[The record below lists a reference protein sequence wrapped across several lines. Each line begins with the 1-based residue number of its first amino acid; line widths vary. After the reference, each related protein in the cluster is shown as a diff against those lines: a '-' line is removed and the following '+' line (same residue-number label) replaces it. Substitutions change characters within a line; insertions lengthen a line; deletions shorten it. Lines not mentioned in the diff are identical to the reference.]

1 MAANLGDLL
10 DNGLREVFQP
20 STAGHW
26 RALIERAQGHRTLA
40 ARAHVIENEPL
51 LLLRERQMRHP
62 ARLSAACRLRSSR
75 DDLDDLVGVGVD
87 DADLIIGD
95 EVAIA
100 AKLRNNGEHRSWQ
113 RYKMH
118 GSWYARADIDREV
131 HVVNAIDVP
140 LLENGLVEVG
150 PLLFRELHAFP
161 RSALR
166 SLVAGLRTS
175 AALGSLLPGFGLRA
189 ALGSLLFALG
199 LRSTLGSML
208 IRLSLCCTLAV
219 FPGLRLRTLRAVLAI
234 LRSVAALGV
243 LLGLRAA
250 LRALLHGLAALGT
263 LSAPLA
269 AMLARFPL
277 CGGFALRFALL
288 RALFGLSPG
297 SGARPR

>member
-1 MAANLGDLL
+1 LRGEVLMAANLGDLL

-118 GSWYARADIDREV
+118 GSSYARADIDREV
-131 HVVNAIDVP
+131 QVVNGIDVP

-199 LRSTLGSML
+199 LRAALGSLLVALSLRSTLGSML

-243 LLGLRAA
+243 LLRLRAA

-263 LSAPLA
+263 L
-269 AMLARFPL
+269 
-277 CGGFALRFALL
+277 
-288 RALFGLSPG
+288 
-297 SGARPR
+297 